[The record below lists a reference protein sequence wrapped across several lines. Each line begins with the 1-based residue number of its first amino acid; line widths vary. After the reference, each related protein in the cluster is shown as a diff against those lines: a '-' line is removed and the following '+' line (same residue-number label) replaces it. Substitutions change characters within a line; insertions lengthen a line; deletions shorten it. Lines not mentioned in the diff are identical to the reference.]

1 VVISATRKAGLQA
14 FAIGTAVSIVGGW
27 LAVTY
32 DLWRFK
38 PFGWLYALPVALA
51 MIGLGQAGTGVPFR
65 DLAARWDSLKG
76 WQRGVLGITILAAF
90 SALLFGILAAAIVSG
105 VV

>member
-1 VVISATRKAGLQA
+1 MISATRKSGLRA
-14 FAIGTAVSIVGGW
+14 FAVGAIVSVIGGW
-27 LAVTY
+27 LGVTY

-38 PFGWLYALPVALA
+38 PFGWLYALPIALA

-65 DLAARWDSLKG
+65 DLAAQWDSLKG
-76 WQRGVLGITILAAF
+76 WQRGVLGVTILAVF
-90 SALLFGILAAAIVSG
+90 SALLFGVLAAAIMSG

>member
-1 VVISATRKAGLQA
+1 VVISATRKAGVIA
-14 FAIGTAVSIVGGW
+14 FVIGAVVSVVGGW

-38 PFGWLYALPVALA
+38 PFGWLYALPVALT
-51 MIGLGQAGTGVPFR
+51 MIGLGQAATGVPFR
-65 DLAARWDSLKG
+65 ELAAQWDALQG
-76 WQRGVLGITILAAF
+76 WQRGVLGLTILAVF
-90 SALLFGILAAAIVSG
+90 SALLFGILAAAIMSG

>member
-1 VVISATRKAGLQA
+1 MISATRKAGFRA
-14 FAIGTAVSIVGGW
+14 FAVGAIVSVIGGW

-51 MIGLGQAGTGVPFR
+51 MIGLGQAGTDVPFR
-65 DLAARWDSLKG
+65 DLAAQWNNLKG
-76 WQRGVLGITILAAF
+76 WQRGVLGVTILAVF
-90 SALLFGILAAAIVSG
+90 SALLFGVLAAAIMSG

>member
-1 VVISATRKAGLQA
+1 
-14 FAIGTAVSIVGGW
+14 
-27 LAVTY
+27 
-32 DLWRFK
+32 
-38 PFGWLYALPVALA
+38 

-76 WQRGVLGITILAAF
+76 WQRGVLGITILAVF